1 MKLGLKMRFNEPFD
15 LPGFT
20 PQMIELHLCDQDI
33 DEHRNEIVNALSV
46 LPDIPIVIHSPQNL
60 YIREKNRPLVDL
72 ACSNDK
78 QRSMSMDVIRR
89 TFDLA
94 GEVEADY
101 IVVHPGGI
109 SQELATD
116 KQKMIQKL
124 ESSLAELEQDYNT
137 KEILLENMPWFYWM
151 WGYTERWYSNILL
164 TPDDY
169 APLLEYSNV
178 CLDICHAYLSVLENG
193 NDVIFSFL
201 KELGRSIKHI
211 HLADAAVP
219 DNEGRQFGEGEIDL
233 HGVFRKLLDMNVTA
247 IPEIWGG
254 HENDRE
260 GFRVAIQRLNDIV
273 LGRKL
278 KWKEE

>member
-20 PQMIELHLCDQDI
+20 PQMIELHLCDQDM
-33 DEHRNEIVNALSV
+33 DEHRKEIVDALSI
-46 LPDIPIVIHSPQNL
+46 LPEIPIVIHSPQNL
-60 YIREKNRPLVDL
+60 FIREKKRPLVDM

-78 QRSMSMDVIRR
+78 QRAMSMEVIRR

-94 GEVEADY
+94 GDVEADY

-109 SQELATD
+109 SHQPASD
-116 KQKMIQKL
+116 KQTFLQRL
-124 ESSLAELEQDYNT
+124 EQSLAELEQDYNT

-151 WGYTERWYSNILL
+151 WDYTELWHSNILL
-164 TPDDY
+164 TPEDY
-169 APLLEYSNV
+169 GPVLEYSNV

-193 NDVIFSFL
+193 NDVIYSFIR
-201 KELGRSIKHI
+201 ELGSRIKHI

-219 DNEGRQFGEGEIDL
+219 DKEGRQFGEGEIDL
-233 HGVFRKLLDMNVTA
+233 HRVFRKLLDMDVTA

-260 GFRVAIQRLNDIV
+260 GFRVAIQRFNEIV
-273 LGRKL
+273 LGRKK
-278 KWKEE
+278 KW